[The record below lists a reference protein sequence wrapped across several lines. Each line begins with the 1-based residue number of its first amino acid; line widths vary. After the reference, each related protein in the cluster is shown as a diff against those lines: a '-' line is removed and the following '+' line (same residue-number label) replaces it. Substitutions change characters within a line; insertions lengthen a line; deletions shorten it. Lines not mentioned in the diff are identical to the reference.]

1 MKQKL
6 LGSSA
11 LILATVIWGSAFVAQ
26 SVGMDHIGPFTFQ
39 AIRCALAVVGLLPVI
54 FLMDKGKGFFQK
66 WKDLQLWK
74 AGILCAVPLFLAV
87 NLQQLGIVTTAA
99 GKSAFLTA
107 MYIVLVPLLGA
118 LMGRKFSVM
127 VPVSVVLGVI
137 GLYLL
142 SCAGVTSVEPGDLM
156 LMGCALMFAV
166 QILFVDKFAPTVD
179 PLRLNCIQSG
189 FCALGS
195 AILMIFTE
203 QPTWETVS
211 ACALPLCYTG
221 FLSMGMAYSL
231 QIIGQKYVE
240 STAASLLMSL
250 ESVFALLCG
259 WLILHESLSAEEA
272 AGCILVLLAVVLCQI
287 PVKPRKK
294 RNFV

>member
-11 LILATVIWGSAFVAQ
+11 LILATIIWGSAFVAQ

-54 FLMDKGKGFFQK
+54 FLLDRGKNFLRK
-66 WKDLQLWK
+66 WKDPQLWK
-74 AGILCAVPLFLAV
+74 AGILCAIPLFLAV

-107 MYIVLVPLLGA
+107 MYIVLVPLLGV
-118 LMGRKFSVM
+118 LMGRKLSPM
-127 VPVSVVLGVI
+127 VPVAVVLGVI

-166 QILFVDKFAPTVD
+166 QILFVDKFAPSVD

-189 FCALGS
+189 FCAIGS
-195 AILMIFTE
+195 AIVMLFTE

-250 ESVFALLCG
+250 ESVFALLSG
-259 WLILHESLSAEEA
+259 WLILHETLSTEEA
-272 AGCILVLLAVVLCQI
+272 IGCVLVLLAVVLCQI
-287 PVKPRKK
+287 PVGKN